1 MWTVFEQILILLVF
15 VAIGFTLGKTGI
27 VKPEQSKVLSSLLV
41 YVFLPCNIFMTFAS
55 RFNVGYISGSWQAI
69 VISTV
74 IVIVLSVGAFFLV
87 KLFTKEKYERR
98 VFEYSVVVP
107 NSGYMGIALAT
118 TVFDQVGLMTFMM
131 MALPLQI
138 YIYTYGF
145 AILTKRELNLKK
157 LINPVIIATFLGMAI
172 GLCELPMPSFIGSI
186 LDSASA
192 CMAPISMLLTG
203 IAISEFRISD
213 IALNPKIY
221 PVIAFKLLIIPIA
234 IGFILKS
241 FCDANTVAIAV
252 LLYSLP
258 CGMNSVVFPKLVGED
273 CRSGAGLSLVSTL
286 LSVLTVPLVFWIFGI

>member
-55 RFNVGYISGSWQAI
+55 RFNVGYISSSWDAI
-69 VISTV
+69 VISSV

-145 AILTKRELNLKK
+145 AILTKRELNFKK

-192 CMAPISMLLTG
+192 CMAPVSMLLTG
-203 IAISEFRISD
+203 IAISEFKIRD